1 MASIRRRSNPE
12 MVVDYRDDVGLF
24 RTRGFQLGMLALL
37 VLYLLIPNT
46 LDDFWVGVLNYCAF
60 FAIGGIGLNLLTGFT
75 GQVSLGHAFF
85 VGVGAY
91 STAYFGGQQDWP
103 MILWLPMSALVG
115 GVLGALIGPVALRLH
130 GNYLAI
136 VTIGLLFL
144 GEHIFTEWDSV
155 TGGGRGT
162 QVGASLELGPLD
174 FTSLELF
181 GTTFSRDQGLFWL
194 LWAVVAITALIAK
207 NVVRTRPGRAMQ
219 AIRDRDVAAE
229 VVGVSLVRYKVGAF
243 AISSAMAAVAGAFYG
258 AAIQQFVSPVEFGG
272 TFGLIMSITFVAVI
286 IVGGMGTVFGSILGA
301 LVVGALPR
309 IIQRFSADIPFL
321 STAPGDDGILS
332 VASFNNMVFGALIII
347 FLLVEP
353 RGLAA
358 LWLRAKAWIKFWP
371 FSY

>member
-1 MASIRRRSNPE
+1 MASLRRRNPD
-12 MVVDYRDDVGLF
+12 MVVDYADDVGLF
-24 RTRGFQLGMLALL
+24 RSRGFQVGMVLLL
-37 VLYLLIPNT
+37 VLYLLIPNS
-46 LDDFWVGVLNYCAF
+46 LDDFWVGVLNYCAI
-60 FAIGGIGLNLLTGFT
+60 FAIGGIGLNLLTGYT

-85 VGVGAY
+85 IGCGAY
-91 STAYFGGQQDWP
+91 AAAWFGGEQGWP
-103 MILWLPMSALVG
+103 MLLWLPAAAIVG
-115 GVLGALIGPVALRLH
+115 GVLGALIGPIALRLH

-144 GEHIFTEWDSV
+144 GEHIFTEWDAV
-155 TGGGRGT
+155 TGGGRGIR
-162 QVGASLELGPLD
+162 VAAPLSIGPID
-174 FTSLELF
+174 FTKLDVF

-194 LWAVVAITALIAK
+194 LWAVVAIVALIAK
-207 NVVRTRPGRAMQ
+207 NIARTRPGRAMQ

-229 VVGVSLVRYKVGAF
+229 VVGVSLLRYKVGAF

-272 TFGLIMSITFVAVI
+272 TLGLVLSITFVAVI
-286 IVGGMGTVFGSILGA
+286 IVGGMGTIFGSILGA

-309 IIQRFSADIPFL
+309 IIQRFSADIPL
-321 STAPGDDGILS
+321 LQVTPTGDGILS
-332 VASFNNMVFGALIII
+332 VASFNNMVFGALIVV

-358 LWLRAKAWIKFWP
+358 LWLRAKAWFKFWP

>member
-1 MASIRRRSNPE
+1 MASLRRRNPD
-12 MVVDYRDDVGLF
+12 MVVDYADDVGLF
-24 RTRGFQLGMLALL
+24 RSRGFQVGMVLLL
-37 VLYLLIPNT
+37 VLYLLIPNS
-46 LDDFWVGVLNYCAF
+46 LDDFWVGVLNYCAI
-60 FAIGGIGLNLLTGFT
+60 FAIGGIGLNLLTGYT

-85 VGVGAY
+85 IGCGAY
-91 STAYFGGQQDWP
+91 AAAWFGGEQGWP
-103 MILWLPMSALVG
+103 MLLWLPAAAIVG
-115 GVLGALIGPVALRLH
+115 GLLGALIGPIALRLH

-144 GEHIFTEWDSV
+144 GEHIFTEWDAV
-155 TGGGRGT
+155 TGGGRGIR
-162 QVGASLELGPLD
+162 VAAPLSIGPID
-174 FTSLELF
+174 FTKLDVF

-194 LWAVVAITALIAK
+194 LWAVVAIVALVAK
-207 NVVRTRPGRAMQ
+207 NIARTRPGRAMQ

-229 VVGVSLVRYKVGAF
+229 VVGVSLLRYKVGAF

-272 TFGLIMSITFVAVI
+272 TLGLVLSITFVAVI
-286 IVGGMGTVFGSILGA
+286 IVGGMGTIFGSILGA

-321 STAPGDDGILS
+321 QVTPTGDGILS
-332 VASFNNMVFGALIII
+332 VASFNNMVFGALIVV

-358 LWLRAKAWIKFWP
+358 LWLRAKAWFKFWP